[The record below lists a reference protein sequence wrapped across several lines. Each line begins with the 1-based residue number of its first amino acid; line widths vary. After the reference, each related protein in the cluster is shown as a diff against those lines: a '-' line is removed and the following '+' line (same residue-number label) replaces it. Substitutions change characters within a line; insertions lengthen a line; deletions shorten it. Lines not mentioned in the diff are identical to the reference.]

1 VGRPGARVHTLAAAL
16 TRSGAEPA
24 RRTIF
29 LAAIALLVS
38 LGLAAAFR
46 SYAGPDTGFL
56 LDEAARVLAGA
67 RLYVDL
73 VDVNPP
79 LILFLNMAAVMFAR
93 RFGLSEILAY
103 RLGCTVVL
111 LAMLLLAAWLL
122 RRLLPE
128 EIVLRRAI
136 ILILAFTLFNLAG
149 QDFGEREHLL
159 LALIVPYLLVG
170 AARAVG
176 REIPTA
182 EALLIG
188 LLAAGAFALKPHFV
202 LVWLA
207 VEGYLRL
214 TRRVSWGTV
223 LPETATIAVALAL
236 YTGAIIVWAPGYLQL
251 VRLLAGPYTR
261 FLYVS
266 FWQLLVTGPGALLTL
281 FAILAFAA
289 LRRYA
294 RHPEIPGVFA
304 LGALV
309 CLVAGAAQQKEFS
322 YHFYPSIALATLVL
336 GTIVWDRRESLRNW
350 VGRLYRVI
358 VVSVL
363 VTVVVVVCVRNAAST
378 IRPPR
383 DPEQEQMERLL
394 PVVRARATGEG
405 VYVMSYNIS
414 SAYPMINYAG
424 AHSASRFAQLWIL
437 AAAYMDQLRGSR
449 PLRYHAPDEMS
460 PSERYL
466 NQAVLEDLR
475 NQRPKLLII
484 LQHARDLP
492 ANGLRRLD
500 YVAYFSRDPRTASML
515 QRYQSVA
522 DLGDFVIYERIADGM
537 TRTGRPP
544 SVQPGTRDIVQARQ
558 TGGAY
563 GVHARV
569 NDPAFLLPLLVFV
582 ISAIFAS
589 ISESSRGSAQVGED
603 RRDPEPPL
611 GVRQGAASPTSH
623 ASGAP

>member
-1 VGRPGARVHTLAAAL
+1 L

-29 LAAIALLVS
+29 LVAITLLVS

-79 LILFLNMAAVMFAR
+79 LIIFLNMAAVLFAR

-111 LAMLLLAAWLL
+111 FAMLLLAAWVL
-122 RRLLPE
+122 RRLFPE
-128 EIVLRRAI
+128 ELGLRRAI
-136 ILILAFTLFNLAG
+136 MLILAFALFNLSG

-159 LALIVPYLLVG
+159 LALIVPYLLVV
-170 AARAVG
+170 AARAIG

-202 LVWLA
+202 LLWLA

-214 TRRVSWGTV
+214 TRRVSWGAV

-236 YTGAIIVWAPGYLQL
+236 YGIAIIVWAPGYLQL

-261 FLYVS
+261 FLYVP
-266 FWQLLVTGPGALLTL
+266 FWQLLVTGSGALLTL
-281 FAILAFAA
+281 FALLAFAA
-289 LRRYA
+289 LRRHT
-294 RHPEIPGVFA
+294 RHPEIPAVFA

-309 CLVAGAAQQKEFS
+309 CLLAGAAQQKEFS
-322 YHFYPSIALATLVL
+322 YHFYPSVALATLAL
-336 GTIVWDRRESLRNW
+336 GTMVCDRRESLGNW
-350 VGRLYRVI
+350 VGSLYHVFA
-358 VVSVL
+358 VSVL
-363 VTVVVVVCVRNAAST
+363 ATVIVAVCVRNATST
-378 IRPPR
+378 MWPPR

-394 PVVRARATGEG
+394 PVVRARAAGEG

-437 AAAYMDQLRGSR
+437 AAAYIDQLRGSR
-449 PLRYHAPDEMS
+449 PLRYHALGEMS

-475 NQRPKLLII
+475 DQRPKLLII

-500 YVAYFSRDPRTASML
+500 YVAYFSRDPRIASML
-515 QRYQSVA
+515 QRYQLVA
-522 DLGDFVIYERIADGM
+522 DLGDFVVYERIAVGM
-537 TRTGRPP
+537 APTGRPP
-544 SVQPGTRDIVQARQ
+544 SVQPGTRDIVQSGQAGRAPDRAR
-558 TGGAY
+558 
-563 GVHARV
+563 
-569 NDPAFLLPLLVFV
+569 DPGLLLAVLAFV
-582 ISAIFAS
+582 ISAFWAS
-589 ISESSRGSAQVGED
+589 IAEKARSSGQMATRS
-603 RRDPEPPL
+603 
-611 GVRQGAASPTSH
+611 
-623 ASGAP
+623 ASG